1 MLNSFADFLMTV
13 LLRGKYLTSLFE
25 NVEFRSVLTQV
36 LFFHAKILKVE
47 FSLSTANFGWAH
59 LRVSQI
65 SIHESTNFSNEYLI
79 LFIFQLA
86 N

>member
-1 MLNSFADFLMTV
+1 M
-13 LLRGKYLTSLFE
+13 TSLFE

-47 FSLSTANFGWAH
+47 FILSTANFGWAH